1 VNAGGTKSPTE
12 PFTSGER
19 AALLLSAIIDS
30 SDDAIISKDLNGV
43 VTSWNKGAE
52 RLFGYTAAEMIGQPI
67 TILIPIDRQDEEP
80 KILSRLRRGER
91 VDHFQTVR
99 KRKDGELL
107 DISLTISPVRDIDG
121 NIVGASKIARD
132 ITQQKRAD
140 EALLASEARFRQL
153 ANAMP
158 QMVWTATPVGDLDY
172 VSEQAARYFGAAP
185 ESVLGAG
192 WLRWVHP
199 DDQGLAVSRWKR
211 SLNTGEPYEI
221 EFRLLRASDSSWR
234 WHLVRAELSDAGQII
249 KWFGT
254 CTDIEE
260 QKRVQGKLAEQARI
274 SALGADIGTAL
285 TQVSSLKESLH
296 GCVQAIVTHLDAA
309 FSRIWTLSP
318 KQDVLEL
325 QASAGLYTHLDG
337 AHARVPVGS
346 FKIGRIALHRRAHLT
361 NNVLSDPEVS
371 DRDWAEREGMVAF
384 AGYPLIVEDRLIG
397 VLGLFARHSL
407 GQDTLNALASVAAT
421 IAIAIERKRSEESL
435 ITQAAELR
443 RSNEDLEQFA
453 HVASHDLRSPL
464 NTILQ
469 FTELIVQKQGASLD
483 AEMGQLLQIVRNSA
497 GRMGD
502 LISALLTYSRLNDES
517 SREVRPISSLT
528 AYENAVAN
536 LSAAIS
542 EAQARIDRADLP
554 DVLSNPAQLLQVFQ
568 NLISNALHYR
578 GAVTPHI
585 RVSAERQNSFWLF
598 SVSDNGPG
606 IAPQYHSLIFE
617 PFKRLHGAD
626 RPGSGIGLAF
636 CRKFIEREGGRIW
649 VESEEGRGA
658 TFRFTLPAV
667 ENKSR
672 ASST

>member
-1 VNAGGTKSPTE
+1 VIEGSAKLPTE
-12 PFTSGER
+12 LITEGER

-30 SDDAIISKDLNGV
+30 SDDAIISKDLNGI
-43 VTSWNKGAE
+43 VTSWNKSAE
-52 RLFGYTAAEMIGQPI
+52 RLFGYTAAEMVGQPI

-80 KILSRLRRGER
+80 RILSRLRRGER

-99 KRKDGELL
+99 KRKDGSLL
-107 DISLTISPVRDIDG
+107 DISLTISPVRDTHG

-132 ITQQKRAD
+132 VTQQKRAE

-158 QMVWTATPVGDLDY
+158 QMVWTATPGGDLDY
-172 VSEQAARYFGAAP
+172 VSERATRYFDAP
-185 ESVLGAG
+185 PEFVLGAG

-199 DDQGLAVSRWKR
+199 DDQELAVSSWKR
-211 SLNTGEPYEI
+211 SLDTGEPYEI
-221 EFRLLRASDSSWR
+221 AFRLLRASDRSWR
-234 WHLVRAELSDAGQII
+234 WHLVRAELQHGYAGQIA

-260 QKRVQGKLAEQARI
+260 QKRAQVSLAEQARI
-274 SALGADIGTAL
+274 SALGADVGIAL
-285 TQVSSLKESLH
+285 TQVSSLKDALH
-296 GCVQAIVTHLDAA
+296 ACTQAIVTHLDAA

-318 KQDVLEL
+318 NQDVLEL

-407 GQDTLNALASVAAT
+407 GQDTVNALASVAAT

-435 ITQAAELR
+435 LIQAAELR

-469 FTELIVQKQGASLD
+469 FTEMMVRKQGASLD
-483 AEMGQLLQIVRNSA
+483 PEMGQLLQIVRNSA
-497 GRMGD
+497 GSMGD
-502 LISALLTYSRLNDES
+502 LISALLTYSRLNDAS
-517 SREVRPISSLT
+517 SREVGPVSSLI

-536 LSAAIS
+536 LSAAIA
-542 EAQARIDRADLP
+542 EAQARIERADLP
-554 DVLSNPAQLLQVFQ
+554 HVLSNPAQLLQVFQ

-578 GAVTPHI
+578 GAVKPHI
-585 RVSAERQNSFWLF
+585 RVSAERQNSFWVF

-606 IAPQYHSLIFE
+606 IAPQYHSVIFE

-636 CRKFIEREGGRIW
+636 CRKFIEREGGKIW
-649 VESEEGRGA
+649 VESEEGKGA

-667 ENKSR
+667 EN
-672 ASST
+672 